1 MGDQGIKAQIG
12 NIADNLL
19 NLEINTIIKPNITG
33 RKMPAPRH
41 ALIDIAQEFDAKLTA
56 LGLPP
61 EILPN
66 QTINLGSIDSFDRL
80 RKRANKGLNRIEED
94 EKGRAV
100 AAEKEVEL
108 MMLYRIRNVSDQIK
122 GMFNSVQLRGV
133 KEWDNDY
140 TRADIESKRPPFP
153 LTPDELVLIR
163 KIWEIGVEEIALQTI
178 IQMDGDIVTRVH
190 PRFATQH
197 HEELHRIHNQ
207 SVSVSLSMWKELIG
221 VVKDFFVSIVEWL
234 FVRK

>member
-12 NIADNLL
+12 SIAENLL

-56 LGLPP
+56 LGLPS
-61 EILPN
+61 EVLPH
-66 QTINLGSIDSFDRL
+66 QTINLGSFHSFDRL
-80 RKRANKGLNRIEED
+80 RERANTGLKRIEAD
-94 EKGRAV
+94 EKGRRIT
-100 AAEKEVEL
+100 AEKEVEL
-108 MMLYRIRNVSDQIK
+108 MILYRIRNVSDQIK
-122 GMFNSVQLRGV
+122 GVFNSVQLRGV

-140 TRADIESKRPPFP
+140 TRADIESTRPPFP

-178 IQMDGDIVTRVH
+178 IQMDGDVVTRVH
-190 PRFATQH
+190 PGFATPH
-197 HEELHRIHNQ
+197 HEELHRIHSQ

-221 VVKDFFVSIVEWL
+221 VVKDFFAGIVEWL
-234 FVRK
+234 FVRR